1 MKDSVQRQVLSALLV
16 ALRPIAK
23 MLLRSGI
30 GYREFNEISKSAF
43 VDVATKDYGL
53 RGRPTNISRVAVMTG
68 LTRKEIRRIR
78 DKIAGGEESVVAKS
92 TPLGEVLHRWYSDK
106 KFLSEFG
113 YPLDLPFD
121 SDTNSTSFTALVKRS
136 AGDIPPGA
144 LRTELK
150 RTGAIEETPEGLLRP
165 LARGA
170 LAKESHD
177 KLITGLVRG
186 IYPLATAIA
195 HNAESENDDDLWIQR
210 TVSTRSV
217 RNEDLTRIRRVSRD
231 RLEDL
236 TESIDDLFVA
246 YETLHSADV
255 ENTKNEYSSV
265 GLGVF
270 YYEMK

>member
-1 MKDSVQRQVLSALLV
+1 MKETVQRQVLNALLV

-30 GYREFNEISKSAF
+30 GYREFSEISKSAF
-43 VDVATKDYGL
+43 VDVATKEYGL

-78 DKIAGGEESVVAKS
+78 DKISGGEEAVVARS
-92 TPLGEVLHRWYSDK
+92 TPLAELLHHWHSDRT
-106 KFLSEFG
+106 FLSETG

-121 SDTNSTSFTALVKRS
+121 SDSASFTLLVKRS

-150 RTGAIEETPEGLLRP
+150 RTGAIEEMPNGLLRP
-165 LARGA
+165 LTRGA
-170 LAKESHD
+170 MAKDSHD

-186 IYPLATAIA
+186 IFPLATAIA
-195 HNAESENDDDLWIQR
+195 HNAESEKDEDLWIQR
-210 TVSTRSV
+210 TVSTGFV

-231 RLEDL
+231 RLEEL

-246 YETLHSADV
+246 YETLHSADS
-255 ENTKNEYSSV
+255 ENSSSENSSV

-270 YYEMK
+270 YYEA